1 MKLHFGISRFFVRMI
16 LVSGCLILG
25 GIGGVI
31 LDRGVFATFV
41 PLSNIPEQ
49 SANNFKLMAEAWN
62 VIHGEYVGRDALQA
76 EKLTYGAISGMVDAL
91 GDTGHS
97 TFLTPEMLKSEM
109 NFAKGEFQ
117 GIGAQVMMKDGQ
129 VVIVAPIDGSPAQ
142 KAGLRAGDI
151 ILQVDGKDTAGLPLG
166 KVVERITGKP
176 GTSVS
181 LTLLNLD
188 TKAKREVTVKR
199 AVVRI
204 HNVTWRLLPGTKVY
218 DLRIAGFSEGT
229 AKELRNALAEIM
241 QDKGLTGIILD
252 LRNNPGGVFK
262 EAIGTVGQFLR
273 SGTAVLEKDSK
284 GEIKSIPVE
293 PGGLAP
299 DIPLVVLINSGSAS
313 ASEIVAGALSDAH
326 RTKLVGATTFGT
338 GTVLTNFVLSDGS
351 ALLLAV
357 REWLTP
363 AGRVIWHNGINPD
376 IAVPLQPEV
385 TPLTPESLNNMTEDQ
400 LKNSG
405 DAQLLRALD
414 LFGENPS
421 APGKG

>member
-62 VIHGEYVGRDALQA
+62 VIQGEYVGREALQT

-117 GIGAQVMMKDGQ
+117 GIGAQVMMKEGQ

-176 GTSVS
+176 GTSVT

-188 TKAKREVTVKR
+188 TKAKREVTVMR

-376 IAVPLQPEV
+376 IAVPLQPDV

-414 LFGENPS
+414 LFSENLA